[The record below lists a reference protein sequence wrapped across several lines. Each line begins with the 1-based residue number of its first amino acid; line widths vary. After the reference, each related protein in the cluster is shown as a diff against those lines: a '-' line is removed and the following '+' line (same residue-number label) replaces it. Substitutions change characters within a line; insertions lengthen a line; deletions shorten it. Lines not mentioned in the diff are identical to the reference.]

1 MSFRLK
7 MENTGGELMIPS
19 SSSGSTLPPN
29 ECPPENQTYFE
40 ENTFECSSVGDL
52 DSVSSHFESDILDD
66 DDDNDVNNVSDSEVN
81 KDTAVKNN
89 GDNDVYKVMEDTY
102 SEKYM
107 YYFDYPGLCESGYVE
122 TSPNNI
128 TIKFPEKKNVT
139 LKDEFCC
146 NQDVMMFI
154 NNQQLFAYQWL
165 PIYTVQDFYKV
176 KDIFNRCYFEYSKLT
191 NWNHFENAYCFSTN
205 HNDKITNYNKQSFKL
220 SCFENLYCTSIDILI
235 PITTTKHTYF
245 SSIEVQI
252 YIGTNLIFN
261 NKRDFKNMLSVHDVY
276 FLTNFIL
283 NKLNKL

>member
-7 MENTGGELMIPS
+7 MENTGGELMIPLS
-19 SSSGSTLPPN
+19 SASCSTLTPN
-29 ECPPENQTYFE
+29 ECPLENQTYFE
-40 ENTFECSSVGDL
+40 ENTFEWSSVGDL

-66 DDDNDVNNVSDSEVN
+66 VSDSEVN
-81 KDTAVKNN
+81 KDTAVENN
-89 GDNDVYKVMEDTY
+89 ADNNVYTVIEDTY
-102 SEKYM
+102 SERFM

-122 TSPNNI
+122 TSPNKI

-139 LKDEFCC
+139 LKNEFCC

-165 PIYTVQDFYKV
+165 PLYTLQDFYKV

-191 NWNHFENAYCFSTN
+191 NWNHFENAYYFSTN
-205 HNDKITNYNKQSFKL
+205 HNDKITSYNKQSFKL
-220 SCFENLYCTSIDILI
+220 SCFENLYCTSIDIFI
-235 PITTTKHTYF
+235 PITTTKNTYF

-252 YIGTNLIFN
+252 YIGTNLIFS
-261 NKRDFKNMLSVHDVY
+261 NKRDFKNMLFVHDVY

-283 NKLNKL
+283 NKLNKF

>member
-7 MENTGGELMIPS
+7 MENSGGELMIPLS
-19 SSSGSTLPPN
+19 SASCSTLTPN
-29 ECPPENQTYFE
+29 ECPVENQTYFE
-40 ENTFECSSVGDL
+40 ENTFEWSSVGDL

-66 DDDNDVNNVSDSEVN
+66 VSDSEVN
-81 KDTAVKNN
+81 KDTAVENN
-89 GDNDVYKVMEDTY
+89 SDNSVFKVIEDTY
-102 SEKYM
+102 SERFM

-122 TSPNNI
+122 TSPNKI

-165 PIYTVQDFYKV
+165 PIYTLQDFYKV

-191 NWNHFENAYCFSTN
+191 NWNHFENAYYFSTN
-205 HNDKITNYNKQSFKL
+205 HNDKITSYNKQSFKL
-220 SCFENLYCTSIDILI
+220 SCFENLYCTSIDIFI
-235 PITTTKHTYF
+235 PITTTQNTYF

-252 YIGTNLIFN
+252 YIGTNLIFS
-261 NKRDFKNMLSVHDVY
+261 NKRDFKNMLFVHDVY

-283 NKLNKL
+283 NKLNKF

>member
-7 MENTGGELMIPS
+7 MENSGGELMIPS
-19 SSSGSTLPPN
+19 SSASCSTLTPN
-29 ECPPENQTYFE
+29 ECPVENQTYFE
-40 ENTFECSSVGDL
+40 ENTFEWSSVGDL

-66 DDDNDVNNVSDSEVN
+66 VSDSEVN
-81 KDTAVKNN
+81 KDTAVENN
-89 GDNDVYKVMEDTY
+89 ADNNVYTVIEDTY
-102 SEKYM
+102 SERFM

-122 TSPNNI
+122 TSPNKI

-139 LKDEFCC
+139 LKNEFCC

-165 PIYTVQDFYKV
+165 PIYTLQDFYKM

-191 NWNHFENAYCFSTN
+191 NWNHFENAYYFSTN
-205 HNDKITNYNKQSFKL
+205 HNDKITSYNKQSFKL
-220 SCFENLYCTSIDILI
+220 SCFENLYCTSIDIFI
-235 PITTTKHTYF
+235 PITTTKNTYF

-252 YIGTNLIFN
+252 YIGTNLIFS
-261 NKRDFKNMLSVHDVY
+261 NKRDFKNMLFVHDVY

-283 NKLNKL
+283 NKLNKF

>member
-7 MENTGGELMIPS
+7 MENSGGELMIPS
-19 SSSGSTLPPN
+19 SSASCSTLTPN
-29 ECPPENQTYFE
+29 ECPLENQTYFE
-40 ENTFECSSVGDL
+40 ENTFEWSSVGDL

-66 DDDNDVNNVSDSEVN
+66 VSDSEVN
-81 KDTAVKNN
+81 KDTAVENN
-89 GDNDVYKVMEDTY
+89 ADNNVYKVIEDTY
-102 SEKYM
+102 SEKFM

-122 TSPNNI
+122 TSPNKI

-165 PIYTVQDFYKV
+165 PIYTLQDFYKV

-191 NWNHFENAYCFSTN
+191 NWNHFENAYYFSTN
-205 HNDKITNYNKQSFKL
+205 HNDKITSYNKQSFKL
-220 SCFENLYCTSIDILI
+220 SCFENLYCTSIDIFI
-235 PITTTKHTYF
+235 PITTTQNTYF

-252 YIGTNLIFN
+252 YIGTNLIFS
-261 NKRDFKNMLSVHDVY
+261 NKRDFKNMLFVHDVY

-283 NKLNKL
+283 NKLNKF

>member
-7 MENTGGELMIPS
+7 MENTGGELMIPLS
-19 SSSGSTLPPN
+19 SASCSTLTPN
-29 ECPPENQTYFE
+29 ECPLENQTYFE
-40 ENTFECSSVGDL
+40 ENTFEWSSVGDL

-66 DDDNDVNNVSDSEVN
+66 VSDSEVN
-81 KDTAVKNN
+81 KDTAVENN
-89 GDNDVYKVMEDTY
+89 SDNSVFKVIEDTY
-102 SEKYM
+102 SERFM

-122 TSPNNI
+122 TSPNKI

-139 LKDEFCC
+139 LKNEFCC

-165 PIYTVQDFYKV
+165 PIYTLQDFYKV

-191 NWNHFENAYCFSTN
+191 NWNHFENAYYFSTN
-205 HNDKITNYNKQSFKL
+205 HNDKITSYNKQSFKL
-220 SCFENLYCTSIDILI
+220 SCFENLYCTSIDIFI
-235 PITTTKHTYF
+235 PITTTQNTYF

-252 YIGTNLIFN
+252 YIGTNLIFS
-261 NKRDFKNMLSVHDVY
+261 NKRDFKNMLFVHDVY

-283 NKLNKL
+283 NKLNKF

>member
-7 MENTGGELMIPS
+7 MENSGGELMIPS
-19 SSSGSTLPPN
+19 SSASCSTLTPN
-29 ECPPENQTYFE
+29 ECPVENQTYFE
-40 ENTFECSSVGDL
+40 ENTFEWSSVGDL

-66 DDDNDVNNVSDSEVN
+66 VSDSEVN
-81 KDTAVKNN
+81 KDTAVENN
-89 GDNDVYKVMEDTY
+89 ADNNVYTVIEDTY
-102 SEKYM
+102 SERFM

-122 TSPNNI
+122 TSPNKI

-139 LKDEFCC
+139 LKNEFCC

-165 PIYTVQDFYKV
+165 PIYTLQDFYKV

-191 NWNHFENAYCFSTN
+191 NWNHFENAYYFSTN
-205 HNDKITNYNKQSFKL
+205 HNDKITSYNKQSFKL
-220 SCFENLYCTSIDILI
+220 SCFENLYCTSIDIFI
-235 PITTTKHTYF
+235 PITTTKNTYF

-252 YIGTNLIFN
+252 YIGTNLIFS
-261 NKRDFKNMLSVHDVY
+261 NKRDFKNMLFVHDVY

-283 NKLNKL
+283 NKLNKF

>member
-7 MENTGGELMIPS
+7 MENSGGELMIPS
-19 SSSGSTLPPN
+19 SSASCSTLTPN
-29 ECPPENQTYFE
+29 ECPVENQTYFE
-40 ENTFECSSVGDL
+40 ENTFEWSSVGDL

-66 DDDNDVNNVSDSEVN
+66 VSDSEVN
-81 KDTAVKNN
+81 KDTAVENN
-89 GDNDVYKVMEDTY
+89 SDNSVFKVIEDTY
-102 SEKYM
+102 SERFM

-122 TSPNNI
+122 TSPNKI

-165 PIYTVQDFYKV
+165 PIYTLQDFYKV

-191 NWNHFENAYCFSTN
+191 NWNHFENAYYFSTN
-205 HNDKITNYNKQSFKL
+205 HNDKITSYNKQSFKL
-220 SCFENLYCTSIDILI
+220 SCFENLYCTSIDIFI
-235 PITTTKHTYF
+235 PITTTKNTYF

-252 YIGTNLIFN
+252 YIGTNLIFS
-261 NKRDFKNMLSVHDVY
+261 NKRDFKNMLFVHDVY

-283 NKLNKL
+283 NILNKF

>member
-1 MSFRLK
+1 
-7 MENTGGELMIPS
+7 MIPS
-19 SSSGSTLPPN
+19 SSASCSTLTPN
-29 ECPPENQTYFE
+29 ECPVENQTYFE
-40 ENTFECSSVGDL
+40 ENTFEWSSVGDL

-66 DDDNDVNNVSDSEVN
+66 VSDSEVN
-81 KDTAVKNN
+81 KDTAVENN
-89 GDNDVYKVMEDTY
+89 SDNSVFKVIEDTY
-102 SEKYM
+102 SERFM

-122 TSPNNI
+122 TSPNKI

-165 PIYTVQDFYKV
+165 PIYTLQDFYKV

-191 NWNHFENAYCFSTN
+191 NWNHFENAYYFSTN
-205 HNDKITNYNKQSFKL
+205 HNDKITSYNKQSFKL
-220 SCFENLYCTSIDILI
+220 SCFENLYCTSIDIFI
-235 PITTTKHTYF
+235 PITTTKNTYF

-252 YIGTNLIFN
+252 YIGTNLIFS
-261 NKRDFKNMLSVHDVY
+261 NKRDFKNMLFVHDVY

-283 NKLNKL
+283 NKLNKF

>member
-19 SSSGSTLPPN
+19 SSASCSTLTPN
-29 ECPPENQTYFE
+29 ECPLENQTYFE
-40 ENTFECSSVGDL
+40 ENTFEWSSVGDL

-66 DDDNDVNNVSDSEVN
+66 VSDSEVN
-81 KDTAVKNN
+81 KDTAVENN
-89 GDNDVYKVMEDTY
+89 ADNNVYTVIEDTY
-102 SEKYM
+102 SERFM

-122 TSPNNI
+122 TSPNKI

-139 LKDEFCC
+139 LKNEFCC

-165 PIYTVQDFYKV
+165 PIYTLQDFYKV
-176 KDIFNRCYFEYSKLT
+176 KDIFNRCYFEYSKLN
-191 NWNHFENAYCFSTN
+191 NWNHFENAYFFSTN
-205 HNDKITNYNKQSFKL
+205 HNDKITSYNKQSFKL
-220 SCFENLYCTSIDILI
+220 SCFENLYCTSIDIFI
-235 PITTTKHTYF
+235 PITTTKNTYF
-245 SSIEVQI
+245 SAIEVQI
-252 YIGTNLIFN
+252 YIGTNLIFS

-283 NKLNKL
+283 NKLNKF